1 MPTSESPMLA
11 TVLRGWCFLHLVLDC
26 TIVILK
32 KCFVLVELIQVIF
45 TVIYNML
52 FLRQRSVFWCF
63 DFNTAKCK
71 CAIDFTEVLTL
82 GMTCPVSSN

>member
-1 MPTSESPMLA
+1 MLA
-11 TVLRGWCFLHLVLDC
+11 TVLRGWCFLHLVVLDC

-52 FLRQRSVFWCF
+52 FLRQRSVFWWF
-63 DFNTAKCK
+63 DFNTAKCT
-71 CAIDFTEVLTL
+71 CAIDFTEVLPL

>member
-11 TVLRGWCFLHLVLDC
+11 TVLRGWCFLHLVLNC

-45 TVIYNML
+45 TVIYIICCFYAKEVFFGALILIRRNVNVRSIL
-52 FLRQRSVFWCF
+52 QRF
-63 DFNTAKCK
+63 
-71 CAIDFTEVLTL
+71 
-82 GMTCPVSSN
+82 